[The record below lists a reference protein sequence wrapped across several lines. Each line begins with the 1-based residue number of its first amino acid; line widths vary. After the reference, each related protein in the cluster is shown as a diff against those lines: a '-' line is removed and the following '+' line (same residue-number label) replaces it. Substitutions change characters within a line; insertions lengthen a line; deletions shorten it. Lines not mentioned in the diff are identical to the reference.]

1 MTKMYE
7 AINHIFIYTGYAEP
21 IEHCHMAAHIMVA
34 VDGDLKVSAGGSEQ
48 RVRGILIPS
57 GVSHMVDTG
66 GKTVLVFLY
75 DSTTNVAREIRAVQG
90 LSEEICERIVTLYSE
105 FEKGNDVSTYAQ
117 FEKRVLEQIGITES
131 KGLITDSRI
140 MTAMDY
146 IRTHLSEKITCQE
159 VADFVSLSQ
168 GRLSH
173 LFREQVGMSFAAY
186 LVYQR
191 ILYVYT
197 QILQGRSITEAA
209 IEAGFSSSGHFADV
223 NRRVF
228 GLAARNITKDLAF
241 IKVQ

>member
-21 IEHCHMAAHIMVA
+21 IEHCHMAAHIIVA
-34 VDGDLKVSAGGSEQ
+34 VEGDLKVSTGGSEQ
-48 RVRGILIPS
+48 QVRGILIPS

-90 LSEEICERIVTLYSE
+90 LSEEICERIVALYSE
-105 FEKGNDVSTYAQ
+105 FERGNDVSTYAQ
-117 FEKRVLEQIGITES
+117 FEKSVLEQIGITES
-131 KGLITDSRI
+131 KGLIADSRI

-159 VADFVSLSQ
+159 VADFVRLSQ

-173 LFREQVGMSFAAY
+173 LIREQVGMSFAAY

-223 NRRVF
+223 NRRIF
-228 GLAARNITKDLAF
+228 GLSARNITKDLAF